1 MTFTLANARRLLRNA
16 AAFAFFG
23 TGTLLLAF
31 VVIPFVRVFRAGR
44 GERDLEAQ
52 RLLHAGARLNMSFLD
67 RIGLVRLSVRN
78 ADVLERSR
86 PCLVVANHPTLFD
99 IIVLTSLMP
108 QADGIVNVAR
118 SRNPFL
124 RRLVTT
130 AGYIPNDN
138 GLRVINESVRRLQ
151 SGRSVIVFPE
161 GTRSP
166 EGGLGEFRAG
176 AALIALRSGR
186 DLLPAVLNCDPPTLS
201 KGKSWYD
208 MPAGPLR
215 VTVRIGE
222 PLTLGSEAV
231 NAAADGTG
239 AGDAT
244 APALPQAARRLT
256 AELRESFAKGLEIGD
271 VGSV

>member
-1 MTFTLANARRLLRNA
+1 MITALANARRLLRNA
-16 AAFAFFG
+16 AAFAVFG
-23 TGTLLLAF
+23 AATLLLAF
-31 VVIPFVRVFRAGR
+31 VAIPLARVLRASR
-44 GERDLEAQ
+44 GDRDLEAQ
-52 RLLHAGARLNMSFLD
+52 RLLHTGARLYMRFLD
-67 RIGLVRLSVRN
+67 RIGMVRLSVRN

-99 IIVLTSLMP
+99 TIVLTSLMP
-108 QADGIVNVAR
+108 QADAIVNVAR

-124 RRLVTT
+124 RRLVAT

-138 GLRVINESVRRLQ
+138 GLRAINECVRRLQ

-166 EGGLGEFRAG
+166 EGGLGEFRPG
-176 AALIALRSGR
+176 AALIALRSDR
-186 DLLPAVLNCDPPTLS
+186 DILPAVLSCDPPTLS

-208 MPAGPLR
+208 VPAGPLR

-222 PLTLGSEAV
+222 PLSLGSEAV
-231 NAAADGTG
+231 HAAADRDGD
-239 AGDAT
+239 GDAI

-256 AELRESFAKGLEIGD
+256 AELRESIAKGLEIGN
-271 VGSV
+271 VGSI